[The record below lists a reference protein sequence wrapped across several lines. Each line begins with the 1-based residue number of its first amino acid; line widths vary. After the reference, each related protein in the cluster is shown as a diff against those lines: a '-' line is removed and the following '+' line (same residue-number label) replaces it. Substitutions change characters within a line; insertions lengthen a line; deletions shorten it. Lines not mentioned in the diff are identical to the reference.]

1 MDMEYVLAAIVA
13 FLILGLVGLVAAGLR
28 LSVPR
33 RMAQRRDVCASCG
46 YSMTG
51 LPPDSRCPEC
61 GCASPRVELDRPP
74 TRLRELW
81 SNEATPLNLLIPA
94 AVVPAE
100 LLVMVLITL
109 AICGSS
115 GLWLTMGVVFGPSI
129 GLHLFILVAA
139 CVRVGPGELL
149 LLAFLPALCLIGA
162 GTLLMADTMIWNLD
176 AQGGITLLC
185 GGILLSPASVG
196 FGAGLAIALA
206 AGCRAAR
213 RLVRTVAASEKP
225 FIHQPTSEQP
235 GM

>member
-1 MDMEYVLAAIVA
+1 MEYVQAAIVA
-13 FLILGLVGLVAAGLR
+13 FLILGLVGLIVAGLR

-33 RMAQRRDVCASCG
+33 RMMHCRDVCASCG

-61 GCASPRVELDRPP
+61 GSVSPRRGVERPP
-74 TRLRELW
+74 IQFRESWLV
-81 SNEATPLNLLIPA
+81 EATPLNLLIPA
-94 AVVPAE
+94 AIVPAE
-100 LLVMVLITL
+100 LLLMLLITL
-109 AICGSS
+109 AIHGSS
-115 GLWLTMGVVFGPSI
+115 GVWLTMGVVFGPSI
-129 GLHLFILVAA
+129 GLHLLILLAA
-139 CVRVGPGELL
+139 CVRVGLIELL
-149 LLAFLPALCLIGA
+149 LLALLPALCLIGA

-213 RLVRTVAASEKP
+213 RLVRPDTANAKP
-225 FIHQPTSEQP
+225 ITWRSNSEQP
-235 GM
+235 VM